1 MSTPTDRGMVAIQQ
15 DGDGKYTVMIGTG
28 FLDGHPVDVRAVHLH
43 REVLEIDPSIRFE
56 HHDAFLRY
64 SKDPAYVFADD
75 SGVVHIHE
83 STSEGP
89 LLSSL
94 EAMGDFEWR

>member
-1 MSTPTDRGMVAIQQ
+1 MTTPIDRGMVTIQQ
-15 DGDGKYTVMIGTG
+15 EGDLKYTVMIGTG

-43 REVLEIDPSIRFE
+43 REVLEIDPSVRFE
-56 HHDAFLRY
+56 HHDAFVRF
-64 SKDPAYVFADD
+64 SKDPVYVFADN
-75 SGVVHIHE
+75 SGVVHILE

-89 LLSSL
+89 LLAGL